1 MQVHDLPIRSST
13 MAIAKEIVSIASR
26 VDMKAFEEGDSNSF
40 NFLRLRVAV
49 DTSKPLCRGRKI
61 TMADR
66 KERWV
71 RFKYERL
78 PNICYWCGKLTHSNK
93 ECSLWEKSEGT
104 LKAEDQQFGSWLRA
118 STPNPYRRTVICV
131 ARIDEEE
138 LREGDGVHG
147 DGDKDGSE
155 PRQDGVKLT
164 DRHKERKDGSPVG
177 DVLTDMAFPNFSD
190 HNKDIPSNMEII
202 PNSMEFLNSIN
213 KINESDFRAQLE
225 DVDKELDKFD
235 NVKVLRGASEAGAAQ
250 HNLGPKAKNLCEAF
264 NM

>member
-1 MQVHDLPIRSST
+1 M
-13 MAIAKEIVSIASR
+13 
-26 VDMKAFEEGDSNSF
+26 
-40 NFLRLRVAV
+40 
-49 DTSKPLCRGRKI
+49 
-61 TMADR
+61 
-66 KERWV
+66 
-71 RFKYERL
+71 
-78 PNICYWCGKLTHSNK
+78 THSDK
-93 ECSLWEKSEGT
+93 ECSLWEKSDGT

-202 PNSMEFLNSIN
+202 PNSMEFLNSVN
-213 KINESDFRAQLE
+213 KINESDFKGQLK
-225 DVDKELDKFD
+225 DVDKELAKFD
-235 NVKVLRGASEAGAAQ
+235 NVKVLRGASEMSLSNRSSDKVEEFDTNGLA
-250 HNLGPKAKNLCEAF
+250 LWGPNNYKNATHEEVKPKTRG
-264 NM
+264 